1 MSTKIGV
8 QAEWIST
15 LDNFIADDLLRLK
28 KEDEKGEFDYV
39 QLKRTYPMLAPCR
52 QFQRSNILRGMIW
65 GVLLRNLVLDP
76 LMVKQL
82 KPCALGQ
89 FIP

>member
-15 LDNFIADDLLRLK
+15 SDNFIVDDLLRLK
-28 KEDEKGEFDYV
+28 KEDKKGEFDYA

-52 QFQRSNILRGMIW
+52 QIQPSNILRGMIW
-65 GVLLRNLVLDP
+65 DVLLRNLVPDH

-82 KPCALGQ
+82 KPCALR
-89 FIP
+89 